1 MINLFENL
9 DVEST
14 DFLRS
19 QLFANL
25 KIPSVVINDDGFLPI
40 EVDSPFKFYCG
51 FGDENTPLYFNRL
64 KVPEFHR
71 IVATASKGEVY
82 DLYEKRADIFFLAT
96 DNTRL
101 IKEVHWLDKNGN
113 LSWIDHYNRQ
123 GKLFAKTYVN
133 NGQQVLKRYFNKD
146 GKEVITQ
153 YLVSGDIFLHE
164 ENNESYFANL
174 AQFVTYYLRKKKY
187 QLDHIFYNTLNQSM
201 MVSLGLQND
210 GSDTL
215 FWHEKIANDL
225 PGNMKY
231 LMDNNTRT
239 KHIVFQNYVDWQTW
253 KDKLPNDKNI
263 DFRFLGMIYPHP
275 RGNKMRPEA
284 VILTNSDQIEH
295 LDEVVQAMPNIHFN
309 IAAIT
314 EMSSKLLAFK
324 KYNNVRLYPNA
335 TTKQIQELYQTS
347 DIYLDINHGN
357 EILDAVRGAFEQNML
372 ILGFENTL
380 HNSQFISSKNV
391 FKPNE
396 VDKMAD
402 KISDALSDTNNMREL
417 IDEQRLLAGDVSVEQ
432 YKEVIGDLRN
442 E

>member
-1 MINLFENL
+1 MINLFESL

-19 QLFANL
+19 QLFANI
-25 KIPSVVINDDGFLPI
+25 KIPSVVINDDGFLPV
-40 EVDSPFKFYCG
+40 EVDSPFKFYCD
-51 FGDENTPLYFNRL
+51 FGNEDTPLYFNRL

-82 DLYEKRADIFFLAT
+82 DLQQKRADIFFVAT

-123 GKLFAKTYVN
+123 GKLFAKTFVN
-133 NGQQVLKRYFNKD
+133 NGQHALKKYFNKD
-146 GKEVITQ
+146 GHEVITQ
-153 YLVSGDIFLHE
+153 YLISGDILLHE
-164 ENNESYFANL
+164 DGAEHYFANL
-174 AQFVTYYLRKKKY
+174 SQFVTYYLRKKNYK
-187 QLDHIFYNTLNQSM
+187 LDHVFYNTLNQSM
-201 MVSLGLQND
+201 MVSLGLQKN
-210 GSDTL
+210 GVDTL
-215 FWHEKIANDL
+215 FWHENIANEL
-225 PGNMKY
+225 PGNMQY
-231 LMDNNTRT
+231 LMDNDTRT
-239 KHIVFQNYVDWQTW
+239 KHIIFQNYVDWQTW
-253 KDKLPNDKNI
+253 KNKLPKDKNV
-263 DFRFLGMIYPHP
+263 DFKFLGMIYPHP

-295 LDEVVQAMPNIHFN
+295 LDEVIQSMPNIHFN

-335 TTKQIQELYQTS
+335 TTKQIQDLYQTS

-372 ILGFENTL
+372 IMGFDNTL
-380 HNSQFISSKNV
+380 HNPKFISPDNV
-391 FKPNE
+391 FKSTE
-396 VDKMAD
+396 ISKMAD
-402 KISDALSDTNNMREL
+402 KISEALSETSTMRQL
-417 IDEQRLLAGDVSVEQ
+417 IDQQRLLAGDVSIDQ
-432 YKEVIGDLRN
+432 YKEVIEDLKG

>member
-1 MINLFENL
+1 
-9 DVEST
+9 
-14 DFLRS
+14 
-19 QLFANL
+19 
-25 KIPSVVINDDGFLPI
+25 
-40 EVDSPFKFYCG
+40 
-51 FGDENTPLYFNRL
+51 
-64 KVPEFHR
+64 
-71 IVATASKGEVY
+71 
-82 DLYEKRADIFFLAT
+82 
-96 DNTRL
+96 
-101 IKEVHWLDKNGN
+101 
-113 LSWIDHYNRQ
+113 
-123 GKLFAKTYVN
+123 
-133 NGQQVLKRYFNKD
+133 
-146 GKEVITQ
+146 
-153 YLVSGDIFLHE
+153 
-164 ENNESYFANL
+164 
-174 AQFVTYYLRKKKY
+174 
-187 QLDHIFYNTLNQSM
+187 
-201 MVSLGLQND
+201 
-210 GSDTL
+210 
-215 FWHEKIANDL
+215 
-225 PGNMKY
+225 
-231 LMDNNTRT
+231 
-239 KHIVFQNYVDWQTW
+239 
-253 KDKLPNDKNI
+253 
-263 DFRFLGMIYPHP
+263 
-275 RGNKMRPEA
+275 MRPEA
-284 VILTNSDQIEH
+284 VILTNSDQIEY

-380 HNSQFISSKNV
+380 HNSQFISSENV

>member
-51 FGDENTPLYFNRL
+51 FGDENTPLYFDRL

-164 ENNESYFANL
+164 ENNERYFANL

-187 QLDHIFYNTLNQSM
+187 QLDHIFYNTLN
-201 MVSLGLQND
+201 
-210 GSDTL
+210 
-215 FWHEKIANDL
+215 
-225 PGNMKY
+225 
-231 LMDNNTRT
+231 
-239 KHIVFQNYVDWQTW
+239 
-253 KDKLPNDKNI
+253 
-263 DFRFLGMIYPHP
+263 
-275 RGNKMRPEA
+275 
-284 VILTNSDQIEH
+284 
-295 LDEVVQAMPNIHFN
+295 
-309 IAAIT
+309 
-314 EMSSKLLAFK
+314 
-324 KYNNVRLYPNA
+324 
-335 TTKQIQELYQTS
+335 
-347 DIYLDINHGN
+347 
-357 EILDAVRGAFEQNML
+357 
-372 ILGFENTL
+372 
-380 HNSQFISSKNV
+380 
-391 FKPNE
+391 
-396 VDKMAD
+396 
-402 KISDALSDTNNMREL
+402 
-417 IDEQRLLAGDVSVEQ
+417 
-432 YKEVIGDLRN
+432 
-442 E
+442 